1 MGTTNIQQEALLR
14 ISLDEIESYYFCM
27 NFSLQKLNACDID
40 EAKVYIK
47 QIIFHGKASDT
58 SMAQYYANI
67 YAEYDEYAH
76 QGDKFE
82 LYPYINHL
90 AVKKEFE
97 DYKEVNLRNF
107 IDYEA
112 LGRDMINKDILY
124 NAYYRFNGNVFE
136 IIVESIREYI
146 DVDVAEYFY
155 LTVQNFIDT
164 GLSIDDAINATYT
177 NIHGKAA

>member
-1 MGTTNIQQEALLR
+1 MGITNIQQEALLR
-14 ISLDEIESYYFCM
+14 ISLDEIEIYYLCM

-40 EAKVYIK
+40 EAKVYIN

-67 YAEYDEYAH
+67 YAEYDEYTY

-97 DYKEVNLRNF
+97 DYKKVNLRNF
-107 IDYEA
+107 IDYES
-112 LGRDMINKDILY
+112 LGRDMINKDVLY

-136 IIVESIREYI
+136 VIVESIGEYI
-146 DVDVAEYFY
+146 DVDVAEYCY
-155 LTVQNFIDT
+155 LSVQKLINT

-177 NIHGKAA
+177 NIHVEVA

>member
-67 YAEYDEYAH
+67 YAEYDEYVY

-136 IIVESIREYI
+136 IIVESISEYI
-146 DVDVAEYFY
+146 DVNVAEYCY
-155 LTVQNFIDT
+155 ESVQKLIDNRCH
-164 GLSIDDAINATYT
+164 IDMAVNITYE
-177 NIHGKAA
+177 NLLGEVA